1 MSVLKRVGTKDNQ
14 YSSTKT
20 YILPYG
26 KGLVYDFEKELL
38 KILIDSKGRSL
49 FSTLQFVSSTPS
61 QPSFKKF
68 AFF

>member
-1 MSVLKRVGTKDNQ
+1 MLKRVGTKDNQ
-14 YSSTKT
+14 YPVAKT
-20 YILPYG
+20 YILPYE

-38 KILIDSKGRSL
+38 KILIDFKGVSL